1 MTPQQHLTAEMI
13 TGPLSRRLL
22 AQQPRVLS
30 QRPIA
35 RVISR
40 PLSYTYQLQARK
52 DVQDKDSLKPE
63 PNEYSKSGSD
73 DEAARVED
81 TAFNPNKT
89 TPEEQHDSAE
99 SESGKASN
107 PLNVSPANQEVSKPR
122 GATEGGHE
130 GSAASSSDSPSD
142 RSRSSGGGSPTKGS
156 QGQKYS
162 S

>member
-1 MTPQQHLTAEMI
+1 MI

-52 DVQDKDSLKPE
+52 DGQDKDSLKPE

-99 SESGKASN
+99 SESGKVRI
-107 PLNVSPANQEVSKPR
+107 LR
-122 GATEGGHE
+122 LY
-130 GSAASSSDSPSD
+130 D
-142 RSRSSGGGSPTKGS
+142 
-156 QGQKYS
+156 
-162 S
+162 

>member
-1 MTPQQHLTAEMI
+1 MI

-30 QRPIA
+30 QRPVA

-40 PLSYTYQLQARK
+40 PLSYTCQLQARK
-52 DVQDKDSLKPE
+52 DAQSKDSLKPE

-73 DEAARVED
+73 DEAARVEQ
-81 TAFNPNKT
+81 TAFDPNKT
-89 TPEEQHDSAE
+89 SPEEQHDSAG
-99 SESGKASN
+99 SESAQLGQASN
-107 PLNVSPANQEVSKPR
+107 PLNVSPANQEVSQPR
-122 GATEGGHE
+122 GSTEGGHE

-142 RSRSSGGGSPTKGS
+142 RSRSSGSGSPNKGS
-156 QGQKYS
+156 KGQKYS

>member
-1 MTPQQHLTAEMI
+1 MI

-30 QRPIA
+30 QRPVA

-40 PLSYTYQLQARK
+40 PLSYTCQLQARK
-52 DVQDKDSLKPE
+52 DAQSKDSLKPE

-73 DEAARVED
+73 DEAARVEQ
-81 TAFNPNKT
+81 TAFDPNKT
-89 TPEEQHDSAE
+89 SPEEQHDSAA
-99 SESGKASN
+99 SESAQLGQASN

-122 GATEGGHE
+122 GSTEGGHQ

-142 RSRSSGGGSPTKGS
+142 RSRSSGSGSPNKGS
-156 QGQKYS
+156 KGQKYS

>member
-1 MTPQQHLTAEMI
+1 MI

-40 PLSYTYQLQARK
+40 PLSYTCQLQAAK
-52 DVQDKDSLKPE
+52 DTQDKDSLKPE

-73 DEAARVED
+73 DQAARVED

-89 TPEEQHDSAE
+89 TPEEQHDSAGR
-99 SESGKASN
+99 ESGSATN

-122 GATEGGHE
+122 SPTEGGAE

-142 RSRSSGGGSPTKGS
+142 RSRSSGKGSPTKGS
-156 QGQKYS
+156 EGQKYS

>member
-1 MTPQQHLTAEMI
+1 MI

-30 QRPIA
+30 QRPVA

-40 PLSYTYQLQARK
+40 PLSYTCQLQARK
-52 DVQDKDSLKPE
+52 DAQSKDSLKPE

-73 DEAARVED
+73 DEAARVEQ
-81 TAFNPNKT
+81 TAFDPNKT
-89 TPEEQHDSAE
+89 SPEEQHDSAA
-99 SESGKASN
+99 SESAQASN

-122 GATEGGHE
+122 GSTEGGHQ

-142 RSRSSGGGSPTKGS
+142 RSRSSGSGSPNKGS
-156 QGQKYS
+156 KGQKYS